1 MAIKRPGGQPAM
13 SAHRAPGDLWKS
25 RWVRLTA
32 AGCAVVA
39 VLAVA
44 GWALLDKPDP
54 TAAAGNI
61 TGTITGTVT
70 GSGEPSTTTDP
81 TGPAEPPLAST
92 TGTPAASPT
101 AQAGKPSASPARPG
115 KPAGGPGQTQKFNVT
130 LYGAK
135 DNDPPGSTEI
145 AYPKVHRK
153 AGGTGTF
160 ADPITFATSKDELAI
175 GTVIYYPYLKRYFV
189 MEDQCVEC
197 EADWRKHVPH
207 IDLWAGASTDAGI
220 VACENSLTQDGQT
233 PVVVNPSANLP
244 VVTTPLYDGK
254 RCYSP

>member
-1 MAIKRPGGQPAM
+1 M

-25 RWVRLTA
+25 RRVRLTV
-32 AGCAVVA
+32 AGCAVTA
-39 VLAVA
+39 VLAAV
-44 GWALLDKPDP
+44 GWALLDRPDP
-54 TAAAGNI
+54 TAAADKSVAVPAG
-61 TGTITGTVT
+61 
-70 GSGEPSTTTDP
+70 GSPSTVDSA
-81 TGPAEPPLAST
+81 GPSEPPLAST
-92 TGTPAASPT
+92 PSAAPSSPAA
-101 AQAGKPSASPARPG
+101 KPSPAKPAPG

-130 LYGAK
+130 LYGGK
-135 DNDPPGSTEI
+135 DNDPPGSSDI
-145 AYPKVHRK
+145 AYPKVHKK

-160 ADPITFATSKDELAI
+160 ADPITFATSKDELPI

-197 EADWRKHVPH
+197 EADWKKRVPH

-233 PVVVNPSANLP
+233 PVVVNPPANLP